1 MSKSHQGFT
10 LIEALIVLAILGVLL
25 SLMAGSLRSDRIAV
39 NQAAQGLAANVTRA
53 RLEAIK
59 NNTYAGLSVN
69 TSQKSYAVWVDTNGN
84 AAFDPGTDRVLQR
97 VVLGQGELAK
107 VTMGLG
113 TTLTGIVFDSRGI
126 PQNQGGG
133 NVVFTDLGNSYFKT
147 VIVNAQGR
155 ARVQ

>member
-1 MSKSHQGFT
+1 MSRSHHGFT
-10 LIEALIVLAILGVLL
+10 LIEALIIIGVLGVLL
-25 SLMAGSLRSDRIAV
+25 AMATLVLRPDRTAV
-39 NQAAQGLAANVTRA
+39 NQAARGLSANVTRA

-59 NNTYAGLSVN
+59 SNTYAGLSIN
-69 TSQKSYAVWVDTNGN
+69 TSQKFYTVWVDTDGNGLFT
-84 AAFDPGTDRVLQR
+84 AGTDRVIQQ
-97 VVLGQGELAK
+97 VALGQGELSR
-107 VTMGLG
+107 VTLGTG

-133 NVVFTDLGNSYFKT
+133 NVVFTDLGNSYSKT